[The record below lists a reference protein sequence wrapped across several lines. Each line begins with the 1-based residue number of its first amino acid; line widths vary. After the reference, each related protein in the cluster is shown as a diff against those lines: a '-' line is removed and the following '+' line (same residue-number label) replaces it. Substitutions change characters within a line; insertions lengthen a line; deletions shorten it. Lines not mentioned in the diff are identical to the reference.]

1 MNCPICGSE
10 SAVIG
15 VSHRP
20 LEYCVEYARICDRKH
35 RFSTMEVHL
44 SLLGDKREF
53 DCAVRHI
60 KRRIGRYNRDLMI
73 SMDQRPASLVAK
85 DLGITATRVRQ
96 IRASPLDASPHRR
109 VAKIDLNLERNN
121 HEGNTNQHNARSS
134 GASDLHQVN
143 SADDVAGVD
152 G

>member
-20 LEYCVEYARICDRKH
+20 QDHCVEYKRICDRRH

-60 KRRIGRYNRDLMI
+60 SRRIGRFNRDLMI
-73 SMDQRPASLVAK
+73 SMDERPAALVAK
-85 DLGITATRVRQ
+85 DFGITATRVRQ
-96 IRASPLDASPHRR
+96 IRASSLEFAPLKR
-109 VAKIDLNLERNN
+109 VATIDLNLERNN
-121 HEGNTNQHNARSS
+121 YEGNINQHDAGS
-134 GASDLHQVN
+134 GRAAHIHEVDPV
-143 SADDVAGVD
+143 DDVAGVD